1 MFKLGVYMLLQFK
14 NSTIKNVDI
23 KDTNILIL

>member
-14 NSTIKNVDI
+14 NLTIRNAHI
-23 KDTNILIL
+23 KDTDILTL

>member
-14 NSTIKNVDI
+14 NLTIRNVDI
-23 KDTNILIL
+23 KDTNILI